1 MRTRTPA
8 HPHTP
13 GLDSAA
19 CKEAWE
25 LHHHHHPPRLAP
37 LLLHRVPRPL
47 LLAPPSR
54 AFLTQARLGRARSH
68 SLSLP
73 GMWCRCRCRM
83 LLLLFSLVLVLLGSI
98 GHSRAGE
105 PECTRTGQVACGDK
119 CIPVAWLCNGE
130 QDCPD
135 GTDEQCEET
144 CLGHLHAWPCDDG
157 KCILTSWLCD
167 GARDC
172 LDGSDEVNCESLAAC
187 PDDKIQCPGKA
198 QCRDAWEHCDGH
210 QDCEDGSIQAH
221 CPHSH
226 CLAGQWQCRNRA
238 CVLNSW
244 RCDGIDHCGDASDEE
259 DCASC
264 PEGTVR
270 CDGGKCIAA
279 SRMCDGEADCTDGS
293 DELSTCGKNCS
304 LLNGGCEG
312 LCSDTHWGVQCSC
325 TSGWQLQPDG
335 WSCGDI
341 DECSLAYGPCSQ
353 LCQNT
358 PGSYSCGCIQGHQ
371 LYNGT
376 DCRVTDDDVKIL
388 IAADKELGIL
398 HRRTGVYEMLIPVQ
412 SRPSSVAYDLNRNM
426 YFWVDKVLNVFTFGK
441 PNSVPLYPAELP
453 PVSSISLDWFTGQL
467 YWASS
472 SARVICAGLSDG
484 RGYVKILEKD
494 LVPEELVVF
503 PAKKYLYWVNRG
515 KNGVKTIETAGM
527 DGSDR
532 KVLTVV
538 TTEEPLGLTLDHVTG
553 RLYWIHGYRESIET
567 MKVDGSRR
575 YAFPGIFVEDEDP
588 VGLAV
593 FENAFFWA
601 NQTQLIRTSL
611 SSPKEREVLLQAS
624 VSALSVLHKSQQ
636 PKSRHSAC
644 VPGSCSH
651 LCLLSPIHRKG
662 YKCVCPEGLFLLPS
676 GTCSELKV
684 VFSSGKRLYLLKV
697 SSMGTAVERT
707 LVEEHAGNLYLLD
720 IDWKRNFIYWSNAQ
734 GHLVYSAG
742 YSGQK
747 QEIWTQHTVC
757 SASVDIST
765 GNLFWLPCD
774 RGMIQKTRVPG
785 ADSYTL
791 YSTHS
796 IILQLL
802 LDWPRRV
809 LYWVENGKP
818 LQSMTLD
825 GKTRQEVWRGTW
837 AADTRM
843 ALDLGSASILWT
855 TKGLGLHSFSLLK
868 NRSCSLNTSWSD
880 VVMAAHEPYLVTA
893 DKAALVLWNRKTL
906 EPFSTLKEPHIKKM
920 IILAE
925 NQEVPDP
932 GLLEAVPTVPSPPP
946 VLCTRSSVPCQ
957 DGKGC
962 IPRESLCD
970 GERDCQDGSDEEN
983 CSRVCHQPGVFQCL
997 DGSRCIEE
1005 KYHCDG
1011 AQQCADGSDELGCWR
1026 PAEDCS
1032 LRCDNKT
1039 RCIPKSWRCDGKLD
1053 CLDRRDEQG
1062 CIHEKC
1068 SSSEFQCENGQCVSW
1083 SLHCDGNRD
1092 CLDHSDEEGC
1102 PVALQCP
1109 EGEIKCPKS
1118 GECVLAEW
1126 ICDHDVDCKDG
1137 TDEKDCDPKVLPCG
1151 PRQWACGSGDQ
1162 CVPDF
1167 WHCDG
1172 QSDCRD
1178 SSDEAGCAPQ
1188 KCPDSEF
1195 QCAIGACLSFSMV
1208 CDGREDCADGSD
1220 EGGECS
1226 SSACSPGQC
1235 YHSCYPSPTGPV
1247 CACAPGFEL
1256 GSSGQICQDVNEC
1269 QQPAGRPCSQT
1280 CINTEG
1286 SYICACHPGY
1296 LLGPDGH
1303 TCKATG
1309 AEPIL
1314 LVAIEFN
1321 LFLSGL
1327 RSLKEDILATTD
1339 KNLAIHSLDYDLVDQ
1354 KVFWADPNAES
1365 IRWISM
1371 ATKKDGMVVRG
1382 IKPDC
1387 IAVDWIG
1394 RNLYWIDG
1402 RAGQILAIQLTAVGR
1417 ENSEYT
1423 VVLDDA
1429 IQPQSLALDPLNGLM
1444 YWSEIGEEP
1453 QIEQAGMDGSSRK
1466 ILVNQGLGR
1475 PTSIALDQLS
1485 WKIFWSDEKFH
1496 CIGSANLDGSGL
1508 SMMQLTEIKNPFS
1521 VAVFEDEI
1529 FWSDLKT
1536 RTIQRAEKMTGK
1548 DRAVLIKRSGQPF
1561 GLKIMHEVLQPR
1573 SSSPCLNI
1581 GCSHL
1586 CLLSPRAKGSC
1597 HCPVGLLLAD
1607 DGITCVSLQESEFV
1621 FLVLPTVLTQ
1631 IYLKNLKTTAQP
1643 TTVPEHRTLPFTSVN
1658 QLASVD
1664 YLVQEKAL
1672 YLSELN
1678 ASDIRLLRLKEP
1690 GILSWRRI
1698 ISGKGTVTDFALDWL
1713 GGNIYWIDSENP
1725 HINVASSKGQYPIVL
1740 LSENLYCPTSVV
1752 LHPPTAVMCWADL
1765 GSQDHGRHGSSIECA
1780 SMDGSRRKALWLKSQ
1795 APVGLAFSD
1804 SGTRVY
1810 WADTGQGL
1818 IQSIQLDGSR
1828 YRVDH
1833 QGVKDLHLF
1842 ACGQDMMLWTTV
1854 DDAQITKV
1862 WYNKAR
1868 VSGNQWFQVDQ
1879 KIVDLKVYS
1888 ILRQQ
1893 GNNSCSK
1900 DNGGCSHICLPNP
1913 EGKTCRCPSGYCLV
1927 DGHTCVEGVQC
1938 SPPSQCCKD
1947 GQKCISMEQV
1957 CNGHVD
1963 CLDGSDE
1970 VDCMNPGKIRS
1981 ASILEKPEAWERWTP
1996 EASKLFQAAE
2006 STTDVY
2012 LGQEEMRHPVRKTR
2026 PESKVPTAKGREETV
2041 QSEDLQ
2047 EAKHMPCSQDFC
2059 NGRGTCTVE
2068 GKLRRCRCLLEYGG
2082 EFCEEAP
2089 HSPATVYVAL
2099 SVVIALAA
2107 ILAAL
2112 GLFLH
2117 FRRERKFK
2125 RTSAR
2130 NLDYDKEKN
2139 QEEENLM
2146 NSETFVN
2153 EVYDEQESLTSLQT
2167 E

>member
-1 MRTRTPA
+1 M
-8 HPHTP
+8 
-13 GLDSAA
+13 
-19 CKEAWE
+19 
-25 LHHHHHPPRLAP
+25 
-37 LLLHRVPRPL
+37 
-47 LLAPPSR
+47 
-54 AFLTQARLGRARSH
+54 
-68 SLSLP
+68 
-73 GMWCRCRCRM
+73 RCRM
-83 LLLLFSLVLVLLGSI
+83 LLLLFSSVLVSLGSV

-105 PECTRTGQVACGDK
+105 LECNRTGQVACGEK

-130 QDCPD
+130 QECPD

-144 CLGHLHAWPCDDG
+144 CLGHLQAWPCDDG
-157 KCILTSWLCD
+157 KCIPTSWLCD
-167 GARDC
+167 GTSDC
-172 LDGSDEVNCESLAAC
+172 LDGSDEVNCESLTIC
-187 PDDKIQCPGKA
+187 PDDKIQCPGKS
-198 QCRDAWEHCDGH
+198 QCRDAWEHCEGH

-238 CVLNSW
+238 CVLDSW

-279 SRMCDGEADCTDGS
+279 SLMCDGEADCTDGT
-293 DELSTCGKNCS
+293 DELSTCGRNCS

-312 LCSDTHWGVQCSC
+312 PCSDTHWGVQCSC

-335 WSCGDI
+335 WSCGDV
-341 DECSLAYGPCSQ
+341 DECSLAYGPCGQ

-398 HRRTGVYEMLIPVQ
+398 HRRTGVYKMLIPVQ
-412 SRPSSVAYDLNRNM
+412 SRPSSIAYDLNRNM

-453 PVSSISLDWFTGQL
+453 PVSSISLDWVTGQL

-503 PAKKYLYWVNRG
+503 PTKKYLYWVNRG
-515 KNGVKTIETAGM
+515 KNGVKTVETAGM

-532 KVLTVV
+532 KVLAVV

-553 RLYWIHGYRESIET
+553 RLYWIRGYKESIET
-567 MKVDGSRR
+567 MKVDGSGR

-601 NQTQLIRTSL
+601 NQTQLICTSP
-611 SSPKEREVLLQAS
+611 SSPKEREVLLHAS

-636 PKSRHSAC
+636 PKSRHSTC

-651 LCLLSPIHRKG
+651 LCLLSPIHPKG

-676 GTCSELKV
+676 GKCSELKV

-747 QEIWTQHTVC
+747 QQIWTQHTVC
-757 SASVDIST
+757 SANVDIST

-774 RGMIQKTRVPG
+774 RGTIQKTKVPG
-785 ADSYTL
+785 TDSYTL
-791 YSTHS
+791 YSTHN

-809 LYWVENGKP
+809 LYWVESGKP

-837 AADTRM
+837 AADTQM

-855 TKGLGLHSFSLLK
+855 TKGF
-868 NRSCSLNTSWSD
+868 
-880 VVMAAHEPYLVTA
+880 V
-893 DKAALVLWNRKTL
+893 
-906 EPFSTLKEPHIKKM
+906 
-920 IILAE
+920 
-925 NQEVPDP
+925 
-932 GLLEAVPTVPSPPP
+932 
-946 VLCTRSSVPCQ
+946 
-957 DGKGC
+957 
-962 IPRESLCD
+962 
-970 GERDCQDGSDEEN
+970 
-983 CSRVCHQPGVFQCL
+983 
-997 DGSRCIEE
+997 
-1005 KYHCDG
+1005 
-1011 AQQCADGSDELGCWR
+1011 
-1026 PAEDCS
+1026 
-1032 LRCDNKT
+1032 
-1039 RCIPKSWRCDGKLD
+1039 
-1053 CLDRRDEQG
+1053 
-1062 CIHEKC
+1062 HEKC
-1068 SSSEFQCENGQCVSW
+1068 SSSEFQCENGQCVSS

-1109 EGEIKCPKS
+1109 EGEMKCPKS

-1137 TDEKDCDPKVLPCG
+1137 TDEKDCGSKALPCG

-1178 SSDEAGCAPQ
+1178 SSDEAGCAPR
-1188 KCPDSEF
+1188 KCADSEF
-1195 QCAIGACLSFSMV
+1195 RCATGACLRFSMV

-1226 SSACSPGQC
+1226 TSACSPGQC

-1247 CACAPGFEL
+1247 CACVPGFEL
-1256 GSSGQICQDVNEC
+1256 ESSGQICQDVNEC

-1339 KNLAIHSLDYDLVDQ
+1339 KRLAIHSLDYDLEDQ

-1382 IKPDC
+1382 IKPEC
-1387 IAVDWIG
+1387 IVVDWIG

-1402 RAGQILAIQLTAVGR
+1402 RADQILAIQLTAVGR

-1423 VVLDDA
+1423 VVLDDL

-1475 PTSIALDQLS
+1475 PTSIALDLLS

-1496 CIGSANLDGSGL
+1496 CIGSANLDGSGI
-1508 SMMQLTEIKNPFS
+1508 SMMQLTEIKSPFS

-1536 RTIQRAEKMTGK
+1536 RTIQRVEKMTGK

-1573 SSSPCLNI
+1573 SSSPCLDI

-1631 IYLKNLKTTAQP
+1631 IYLKNLKTTAQQM
-1643 TTVPEHRTLPFTSVN
+1643 TVPEHRTLPFTSVN

-1678 ASDIRLLRLKEP
+1678 TSDIRLLRLKEP

-1740 LSENLYCPTSVV
+1740 LSENLHHPTSVV

-1765 GSQDHGRHGSSIECA
+1765 GSQDDGRHGSSIECA
-1780 SMDGSRRKALWLKSQ
+1780 SMDGSRRKTLWLKSQ

-1862 WYNKAR
+1862 WYSKAR

-1913 EGKTCRCPSGYCLV
+1913 EGKTCRCPSGHCLV
-1927 DGHTCVEGVQC
+1927 DGHTCVEFVQC
-1938 SPPSQCCKD
+1938 STPSQCCKD

-1970 VDCMNPGKIRS
+1970 VDCMNPGKIHS
-1981 ASILEKPEAWERWTP
+1981 TSILEKPEAWERLTP
-1996 EASKLFQAAE
+1996 EASKLFRATE
-2006 STTDVY
+2006 STTGVY
-2012 LGQEEMRHPVRKTR
+2012 LEQEGMRHPVRKTR
-2026 PESKVPTAKGREETV
+2026 PESKVPTTKGREETV
-2041 QSEDLQ
+2041 QTEDLQ

-2082 EFCEEAP
+2082 EFCQEAP
-2089 HSPATVYVAL
+2089 HSPGTVYVAL
-2099 SVVIALAA
+2099 SAVAALAA

-2112 GLFLH
+2112 GLCLH

-2125 RTSAR
+2125 RTSSR

>member
-1 MRTRTPA
+1 M
-8 HPHTP
+8 
-13 GLDSAA
+13 
-19 CKEAWE
+19 
-25 LHHHHHPPRLAP
+25 
-37 LLLHRVPRPL
+37 
-47 LLAPPSR
+47 
-54 AFLTQARLGRARSH
+54 Q
-68 SLSLP
+68 
-73 GMWCRCRCRM
+73 CRM
-83 LLLLFSLVLVLLGSI
+83 LLLLFSLVQVSLGSI
-98 GHSRAGE
+98 GRSGAGE
-105 PECTRTGQVACGDK
+105 MECNRTQQVACGEK

-130 QDCPD
+130 QECPD
-135 GTDEQCEET
+135 GTDEQCEER
-144 CLGHLHAWPCDDG
+144 CLGHLQAWQCDDG
-157 KCILTSWLCD
+157 KCIPTSWLCD

-172 LDGSDEVNCESLAAC
+172 LDGSDEVNCESSTAC
-187 PDDKIQCPGKA
+187 PDCKTQCPGKA
-198 QCRDAWEHCDGH
+198 QCLDAWEHCDGH
-210 QDCEDGSIQAH
+210 QDCEDGSTKAH
-221 CPHSH
+221 RPHSH
-226 CLAGQWQCRNRA
+226 CLAGQWQCQNGA
-238 CVLNSW
+238 CVMASW

-259 DCASC
+259 DCVSC
-264 PEGTVR
+264 PEGTVS
-270 CDGGKCIAA
+270 CDGGKCIPE
-279 SRMCDGEADCTDGS
+279 SRMCDGEGDCADGTD
-293 DELSTCGKNCS
+293 EPIACGKNCS

-312 LCSDTHWGVQCSC
+312 SCSDTRWGVQCSC
-325 TSGWQLQPDG
+325 ISGWKLQPDG
-335 WSCGDI
+335 WSCADV
-341 DECSLAYGPCSQ
+341 DECSLEYGPCGQ
-353 LCQNT
+353 LCHNT
-358 PGSYSCGCIQGHQ
+358 PGSYSCGCIQGYQ

-398 HRRTGVYEMLIPVQ
+398 DRRTGIYEMLIPVK
-412 SRPSSVAYDLNRNM
+412 SRPNSVAYDLNRNM
-426 YFWVDKVLNVFTFGK
+426 YFWVDKVLNVFILGK
-441 PNSVPLYPAELP
+441 PNSVPLYPELP

-515 KNGVKTIETAGM
+515 ENGVKTVETAGM

-532 KVLTVV
+532 KTLAVV

-553 RLYWIHGYRESIET
+553 RLYWISGYKESIET
-567 MKVDGSRR
+567 VKVDGHGR
-575 YAFPGIFVEDEDP
+575 YTFPGIFLEDEDS

-601 NQTQLIRTSL
+601 NESQLIRTSL
-611 SSPKEREVLLQAS
+611 SNPKEREVLLRAS

-636 PKSRHSAC
+636 PRSRHSAC
-644 VPGSCSH
+644 APGSCSH
-651 LCLLSPIHRKG
+651 LCLLSPVHPKG

-676 GTCSELKV
+676 GTCNEFKV

-697 SSMGTAVERT
+697 SAMGTAVERT
-707 LVEEHAGNLYLLD
+707 LVEEHAGHLYLLD
-720 IDWKRNFIYWSNAQ
+720 IDWKRNLIYWSNAQ

-757 SASVDIST
+757 SANVDIST

-774 RGMIQKTRVPG
+774 RGTIQKTRVPST
-785 ADSYTL
+785 DSYTL
-791 YSTHS
+791 YTTSH

-802 LDWPRRV
+802 LDWPRRA
-809 LYWVENGKP
+809 LYWVESGKP

-825 GKTRQEVWRGTW
+825 GKNRQEVWRGSW

-855 TKGLGLHSFSLLK
+855 TKGSGLHSFSLLK
-868 NRSCSLNTSWSD
+868 NRTCSLNASWSD

-932 GLLEAVPTVPSPPP
+932 GLMETVPTVSSPPP

-970 GERDCQDGSDEEN
+970 GELDCQDGSDEEN

-1053 CLDRRDEQG
+1053 CLDRRDEHG
-1062 CIHEKC
+1062 CIREKC
-1068 SSSEFQCENGQCVSW
+1068 TSSEFQCENGQCIAS

-1102 PVALQCP
+1102 PVALRCP
-1109 EGEIKCPKS
+1109 EGEMRCLKS

-1151 PRQWACGSGDQ
+1151 PRQWACESGDE

-1167 WHCDG
+1167 WRCDG
-1172 QSDCRD
+1172 LSDCRD
-1178 SSDEAGCAPQ
+1178 SSDEADCSPR
-1188 KCPDSEF
+1188 KCPDSKF
-1195 QCAIGACLSFSMV
+1195 QCATGACLSFSMV

-1220 EGGECS
+1220 EGGKCS
-1226 SSACSPGQC
+1226 SPACSPGRC
-1235 YHSCYPSPTGPV
+1235 YHACYQSPAGPV
-1247 CACAPGFEL
+1247 CACEPGFEL
-1256 GSSGQICQDVNEC
+1256 QSSGQICQDVNEC
-1269 QQPAGRPCSQT
+1269 QRPAGRPCSQT

-1314 LVAIEFN
+1314 LAAIEFN
-1321 LFLSGL
+1321 LFLFGL

-1339 KNLAIHSLDYDLVDQ
+1339 KNLAIYSVDYDLVDQ
-1354 KVFWADPNAES
+1354 KVFWADPNSES
-1365 IRWISM
+1365 IRWMSV
-1371 ATKKDGMVVRG
+1371 ATKKDGVVVRG

-1387 IAVDWIG
+1387 IVVDWIG
-1394 RNLYWIDG
+1394 RNLYWTDRG
-1402 RAGQILAIQLTAVGR
+1402 AGQILAIQLTAVERGK
-1417 ENSEYT
+1417 SEFT
-1423 VVLDDA
+1423 VVLDDV
-1429 IQPQSLALDPLNGLM
+1429 IQPHSLALDPLNGLM
-1444 YWSEIGEEP
+1444 YWSQIGEEP

-1466 ILVNQGLGR
+1466 TLVNEGLGW

-1496 CIGSANLDGSGL
+1496 CIGSANLDGSDIR
-1508 SMMQLTEIKNPFS
+1508 MMQLTQIKSPFS
-1521 VAVFEDEI
+1521 VTVFEDGL

-1536 RTIQRAEKMTGK
+1536 RTIQRMEKMTGK

-1573 SSSPCLNI
+1573 SSSPCLDME
-1581 GCSHL
+1581 CSHL

-1607 DGITCVSLQESEFV
+1607 DGTTCVSLQESEFV

-1631 IYLKNLKTTAQP
+1631 IYLKNLKTTPQQ

-1678 ASDIRLLRLKEP
+1678 TSDIRLLMLKDP

-1698 ISGKGTVTDFALDWL
+1698 LSGKGTVVDFALDWL
-1713 GGNIYWIDSENP
+1713 SGNIYWIDSENP

-1740 LSENLYCPTSVV
+1740 LSENLYHPTSIV
-1752 LHPPTAVMCWADL
+1752 LHPPMAVMCLADL
-1765 GSQDHGRHGSSIECA
+1765 GSQDDGGHGSSIECA
-1780 SMDGSRRKALWLKSQ
+1780 SMDGSRRRTLWLKSQ
-1795 APVGLAFSD
+1795 VPVGLAFSD

-1833 QGVKDLHLF
+1833 QGVKGLHLF
-1842 ACGQDMMLWTTV
+1842 ACGHDMMLWTTV

-1862 WYNKAR
+1862 WYNKAQ
-1868 VSGNQWFQVDQ
+1868 VSESQWFQVDQ

-1888 ILRQQ
+1888 TLSQQ

-1927 DGHTCVEGVQC
+1927 DGHTCVEAVQC
-1938 SPPSQCCKD
+1938 SPPSQCCSD

-1970 VDCMNPGKIRS
+1970 VDCMNPGKIHS
-1981 ASILEKPEAWERWTP
+1981 TSIHKTP
-1996 EASKLFQAAE
+1996 EARKTLVAEASQLLQATE
-2006 STTDVY
+2006 STIGVY
-2012 LGQEEMRHPVRKTR
+2012 VGQEGMRHPVRKTLTTR
-2026 PESKVPTAKGREETV
+2026 MPSPESKIPETKGREDIV
-2041 QSEDLQ
+2041 QSKDSQ

-2059 NGRGTCTVE
+2059 NGRGICSME
-2068 GKLRRCRCLLEYGG
+2068 GTLRRCRCLVGYSG
-2082 EFCEEAP
+2082 EFCQEAARG
-2089 HSPATVYVAL
+2089 PATGYAVLGVL
-2099 SVVIALAA
+2099 IALAA
-2107 ILAAL
+2107 VPAVL

-2125 RTSAR
+2125 RTPSR
-2130 NLDYDKEKN
+2130 NLDYDKENN

-2153 EVYDEQESLTSLQT
+2153 EVYDEQESLTSLQA